1 MSKHKYQINKN
12 EYNNMDDIHSFI
24 KLCNYNENL
33 VDKYTKIYDD
43 IFDDWDFDSAANY
56 NNQSNL
62 NIENFTD
69 KTDNITSKCLGDLNT
84 IYTDL
89 KLLNTNIKSR
99 ADEKKLTKEHFES
112 DHKIKEMIQNTTQK
126 IDNRCQKLD
135 KHLHTM
141 FELFYDDYAIVKD
154 IIGLDDYKHIVKK
167 NDDIE
172 FENYLS
178 SNGIDTAQYEKFSD
192 GIDDIKT
199 IENFELMKSV
209 YNNNTNSTKTTEQF
223 LGGVTRAIRG
233 IGNAIKGIPN
243 GIKKILGFFKKIIQ
257 TIAKLGKSFG
267 KMIVKLGKSIG
278 KILKKLFGVVI
289 KVFKFVAKNLIPLM
303 KVLIK
308 FVWRVI
314 KFIPRAIRLII
325 RYYVWLFKFY
335 ITLIKNYIKC
345 PIAPWIFLIILFFGL
360 QIYIKYITELPSSIP
375 PQWILA
381 FAAFIT
387 IHQLYYNVN
396 LMKSINKLIMKAI
409 IWLIN
414 RVDKKLNFKGKRLDK
429 QLALIIPFI
438 AKNLSKIIF
447 FILMSFVIIKVIIN
461 YIIKKIKT
469 LIPL

>member
-1 MSKHKYQINKN
+1 
-12 EYNNMDDIHSFI
+12 MDDINSFI

-126 IDNRCQKLD
+126 IDNRCQKLN

-141 FELFYDDYAIVKD
+141 FELFYDDYAIVKN

-209 YNNNTNSTKTTEQF
+209 YDNNTNSTKTTEKF
-223 LGGVTRAIRG
+223 LGGVTKAIRG
-233 IGNAIKGIPN
+233 IGKAIKGIPN
-243 GIKKILGFFKKIIQ
+243 GIKKILGFFKKILKFL
-257 TIAKLGKSFG
+257 AKLGKSF
-267 KMIVKLGKSIG
+267 G

-308 FVWRVI
+308 FVWKVI
-314 KFIPRAIRLII
+314 KFIPKAIRLIF

-335 ITLIKNYIKC
+335 VTLIKNYIKC
-345 PIAPWIFLIILFFGL
+345 PIAPWIVLIILFFGL
-360 QIYIKYITELPSSIP
+360 QIYIKYITGLPLSIP
-375 PQWILA
+375 PQGALI

-387 IHQLYYNVN
+387 IHQLYYNLN

-429 QLALIIPFI
+429 QLELIIPFI
-438 AKNLSKIIF
+438 AKNASKIIF
-447 FILMSFVIIKVIIN
+447 LILIGFIIIKITLN
-461 YIIKKIKT
+461 YIIKKIKKF
-469 LIPL
+469 IPL